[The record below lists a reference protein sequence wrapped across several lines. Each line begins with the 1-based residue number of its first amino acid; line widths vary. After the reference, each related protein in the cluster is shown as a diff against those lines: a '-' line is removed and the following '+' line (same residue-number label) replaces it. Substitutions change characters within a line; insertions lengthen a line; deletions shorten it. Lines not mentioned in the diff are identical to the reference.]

1 MCDGKN
7 EFQCFHIVSN
17 SNVVIPSWSEIIIK
31 GLVCGPKPAKD
42 CVIEACKQKIPD
54 VLVGKVLATVDN
66 GYVPVRV
73 LNVSDKPRKVKK
85 GVYLA
90 QGEPVLNGEIIHEDS
105 ETFIDSEGNLSKQTM
120 PDHLRDLFE
129 RSVSVIQ
136 SEEEK
141 DLVRNFL
148 CEYADIFS
156 TSDTGRTGVIK
167 HDIFT
172 GDHQPVKL
180 PAR

>member
-1 MCDGKN
+1 
-7 EFQCFHIVSN
+7 
-17 SNVVIPSWSEIIIK
+17 
-31 GLVCGPKPAKD
+31 
-42 CVIEACKQKIPD
+42 
-54 VLVGKVLATVDN
+54 
-66 GYVPVRV
+66 
-73 LNVSDKPRKVKK
+73 
-85 GVYLA
+85 LA
-90 QGEPVLNGEIIHEDS
+90 QGELVLNGEIIHEDS
-105 ETFIDSEGNLSKQTM
+105 ETFIDSEGNSSKQTI

-156 TSDTGRTGVIK
+156 TSASDTERTGVIE

-180 PAR
+180 PARRMPTTKTDEAEKAIDEMRKHGVIGQSTSPWSSPIVLVRKKDGSMLFCLDYRKLNNITKKDS